1 MKLLTA
7 GSLKVSE
14 LSAFL
19 KASYEEQPAT
29 QIMGY
34 TLDKNY
40 QIHMVKFILRDPPV
54 NFISNYYIYILIR
67 YLFNCI

>member
-34 TLDKNY
+34 TLDKKLSNSY
-40 QIHMVKFILRDPPV
+40 GKFILTM
-54 NFISNYYIYILIR
+54 ILKK
-67 YLFNCI
+67 L